1 MELPVDFV
9 NEMRETLP
17 EGDAEKLF
25 AAIRTEPSVS
35 IRLNPFKPIAPD
47 ELLARSEIS
56 ASERVEWSPLG
67 MYLNER
73 PSFTMNPLFHAG
85 AFYVQEASS
94 MFVEQ
99 AIRACVNGPVRVLD
113 LCAAPGG
120 KSTHLRTIL
129 PKGSVLVANEIN
141 RSRANVLAENL
152 VKWGH
157 PEVVV
162 TNDNPERIGDSS
174 LLFDVILVDAPCS
187 GEGMFRKE
195 PVAVSE
201 WSLDNVRMCAQRQ
214 REILRSVWPS
224 LKPGGHLIYS
234 TCTYNRFEDED
245 NVLWISEELGAEMIP
260 VDIQDSWGITGD
272 VTGQNLPVYHFFPHR
287 TRGEGFFLA
296 LLRKEGE
303 HYQGTSVRNSYK
315 PAAEANG
322 IFREWI
328 GAPDEYVF
336 QECGDVVRVQPSAS
350 ADFMRQVSSELHTLV
365 GGVEVAVRKGR
376 DWAPSHPIAMSRIL
390 RGDAFPSV
398 EVSLQQALAYLH
410 SESIVLTDAPKGFVL
425 LRYAGVPLGFVKN
438 IGNRANNLYPQQW
451 RIRKPVQ

>member
-1 MELPVDFV
+1 MELPVDFI

-17 EGDAEKLF
+17 EGDAEELF

-47 ELLARSEIS
+47 ELLARSEMS
-56 ASERVEWSPLG
+56 ASEHVEWAPLG
-67 MYLNER
+67 VYLNER
-73 PSFTMNPLFHAG
+73 PSFTMNPLFHTG

-99 AIRACVNGPVRVLD
+99 VIRSCVHSPVRVLD

-152 VKWGH
+152 TKWGH

-162 TNDNPERIGDSS
+162 TNDTPERIGASS

-187 GEGMFRKE
+187 GEGMFRKD

-201 WSLDNVRMCAQRQ
+201 WSLENVRMCSQRQ
-214 REILRSVWPS
+214 REILRSVWPA
-224 LKPGGHLIYS
+224 LRPGGYLIYS
-234 TCTYNRFEDED
+234 TCTYNRLEDED
-245 NVLWISEELGAEMIP
+245 NVQWISEELGAEMIP
-260 VDIQDSWGITGD
+260 LDTPESWHITGD
-272 VTGQNLPVYHFFPHR
+272 VTGRELPAYHFFPHR
-287 TRGEGFFLA
+287 TRGEGFFIA

-303 HYQGTSVRNSYK
+303 CLGLPVRNSNR
-315 PAAEANG
+315 PVTDANG

-328 GAPDEYVF
+328 DAPDEFVF
-336 QECGDVVRVQPSAS
+336 QECGDAVRALPSAS

-376 DWAPSHPIAMSRIL
+376 DWAPSHSLSMSRIL

-451 RIRKPVQ
+451 RIRKSVQ

>member
-187 GEGMFRKE
+187 GEGMFRKD

-201 WSLDNVRMCAQRQ
+201 WSLENVRMCAQRQ
-214 REILRSVWPS
+214 REILRSVWPA
-224 LKPGGHLIYS
+224 LRPGGHLIYS
-234 TCTYNRFEDED
+234 TCTYNRLEDED

-322 IFREWI
+322 IFRDWI

-336 QECGDVVRVQPSAS
+336 QECGDVVRGLPSAS

-365 GGVEVAVRKGR
+365 SGVEVAVRKGR
-376 DWAPSHPIAMSRIL
+376 DWAPSHPLAMSRIL

-425 LRYAGVPLGFVKN
+425 LRYAGVPLGFAKN

-451 RIRKPVQ
+451 RIRKSVQ